1 MEIVRSMPFTCN
13 QSRFRSPLAVISI
26 AASALLAI
34 LPPDCQ
40 ADTSVQP
47 LVSSFSSLSQI
58 SGIGKTVDGNE
69 IINDMTNAASDLKA
83 YTFTY
88 EMSVFKGKKTIFEK
102 GNFYFMKPR
111 LLRVEEVGDYKK
123 GAVAVIGKDGKI
135 RGHLGGALSAFTITL
150 AENSDQLLSAN
161 GFPMVDSD
169 WASMCRVVQGFLKQ
183 GMKSRVTDRPIPVDG
198 HPEKVY
204 VLEIYKSDS
213 KGDNLFKRAYVNSQ
227 SLLPVEWFDYQD
239 GRLFART
246 VWKDLKIS
254 SSLNDNLFKL

>member
-1 MEIVRSMPFTCN
+1 MEIVRSMLLTR
-13 QSRFRSPLAVISI
+13 QKSRFRSPLAAFAI
-26 AASALLAI
+26 AATVLSVS
-34 LPPDCQ
+34 LPPACQ
-40 ADTSVQP
+40 ADSTVQP

-58 SGIGKTVDGNE
+58 SGIGKTVDGTE

-83 YTFTY
+83 YSFTY

-123 GAVAVIGKDGKI
+123 GAVAVIGKDGKV
-135 RGHLGGALSAFTITL
+135 RGHLGGALSAFTVTL
-150 AENSDQLLSAN
+150 SENSDQLLSAN

-183 GMKSRVTDRPIPVDG
+183 GMKSRVTDRPIAVDG

-204 VLEIYKSDS
+204 ILEIYK
-213 KGDNLFKRAYVNSQ
+213 GDTLYKRAYVNSQ

-246 VWKDLKIS
+246 VWKNLKIS
-254 SSLNDNLFKL
+254 ASLSDDLFKL